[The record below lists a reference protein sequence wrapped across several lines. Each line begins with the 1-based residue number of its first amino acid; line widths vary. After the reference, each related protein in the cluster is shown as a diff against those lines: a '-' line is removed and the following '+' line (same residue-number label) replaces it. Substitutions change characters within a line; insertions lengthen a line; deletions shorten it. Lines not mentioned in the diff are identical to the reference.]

1 MLCSRAN
8 LKRWNEG
15 EVNQD
20 LPFDRL
26 AQSAHFVFVIL
37 VRKARTRGL
46 SSKFPLLREGAPEAN
61 LGRHNSTITAMSVGI
76 SRLCSAQTAV
86 ALVLLVVLIHRRL
99 MNGSWARKM
108 F

>member
-61 LGRHNSTITAMSVGI
+61 LGRHNSRITAMSVGM
-76 SRLCSAQTAV
+76 SSLLCTNSCGSCAT
-86 ALVLLVVLIHRRL
+86 RRL
-99 MNGSWARKM
+99 DTSQTYEWELGT
-108 F
+108 